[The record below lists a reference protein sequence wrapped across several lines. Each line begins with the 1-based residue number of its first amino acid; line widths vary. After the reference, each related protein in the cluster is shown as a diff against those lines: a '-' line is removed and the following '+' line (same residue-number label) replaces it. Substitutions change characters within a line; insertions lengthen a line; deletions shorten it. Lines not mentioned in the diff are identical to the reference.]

1 MIVGGDESLYVG
13 QFVVKVFTAVLVLT
27 VVRIRL
33 RGGKTHTH
41 TPVSPGLITP
51 PPTGCWCCGSV
62 AYLLY
67 FVILF
72 NDLIVD
78 RLRRREKKQGGLK
91 KKKKSPNKDSIDG
104 VCPTHT
110 HTHAW

>member
-13 QFVVKVFTAVLVLT
+13 QFVVKVFTAVLILT

-51 PPTGCWCCGSV
+51 PPLDAGAVGVWLTS
-62 AYLLY
+62 
-67 FVILF
+67 FIL
-72 NDLIVD
+72 
-78 RLRRREKKQGGLK
+78 
-91 KKKKSPNKDSIDG
+91 
-104 VCPTHT
+104 
-110 HTHAW
+110 